1 MIVIVL
7 LSCIQVSFNIPYLI
21 YDVIYFN
28 VLHYKLYTCVPAVP
42 TELDVDLDDI
52 ITNLSAE
59 SIDQIRQR
67 RTIGS
72 FDLLSGIGSLFGSYL
87 FNQLL
92 GGVGGLFNGFI
103 RGGL

>member
-1 MIVIVL
+1 MPA
-7 LSCIQVSFNIPYLI
+7 IPSQ
-21 YDVIYFN
+21 F
-28 VLHYKLYTCVPAVP
+28 
-42 TELDVDLDDI
+42 DVDLDDI

-72 FDLLSGIGSLFGSYL
+72 FDLLSGIGSLVGTYL

-92 GGVGGLFNGFI
+92 GGVGELFNGLI
-103 RGGL
+103 RG